1 MNGLTAVF
9 GRLFLNVVNA
19 SIAASWLILVIL
31 VVRFCLKHWM
41 KRVPKWTLLLLWAI
55 VGIRLLLPI
64 SFRTE
69 ISLLPSAETFPVE
82 TIYNENPEISNNPVY
97 LRLDSGVAVIDRTVP
112 TQKVA
117 SGYVFRDRIT
127 FAGLVWI
134 IGMMLTLLY
143 MHLASL
149 KLKRNLRDT
158 IPVGE
163 GILESDEVS
172 TPFILGVIRPCIYLP
187 SDLTEPDRSY
197 VLAHETAHLH
207 RRDHVWKLIG
217 YLIRMIHWFNPLVW
231 LSYTLFQRDL
241 ELACDEAAIKSMG
254 FADKKAYSKALLDCG
269 IYRQKLFAHPLAF
282 GEIGVRERVDNVLH
296 YRKPAA
302 WEVPVVAVCCLLL
315 SACFLTSPLRREIA
329 KTSEQYTAMLYEQKE
344 DVLKALELTQDEVM
358 ESPLRTIKL
367 PYQEYMS
374 GKPYVVNL
382 VFNDEDTLN
391 GFCYSTT
398 ETDADKAF
406 TEYDALVR
414 RMIERFGDP
423 VADTAFGNS
432 YLINLNHQNRIK
444 SSALRMFSE
453 EWHLEQTNLKEQNY
467 ADRDG
472 LILRTSIRYSKQYDN
487 YTIQM
492 YITVNNRRQNG

>member
-1 MNGLTAVF
+1 M
-9 GRLFLNVVNA
+9 
-19 SIAASWLILVIL
+19 
-31 VVRFCLKHWM
+31 
-41 KRVPKWTLLLLWAI
+41 
-55 VGIRLLLPI
+55 
-64 SFRTE
+64 
-69 ISLLPSAETFPVE
+69 
-82 TIYNENPEISNNPVY
+82 
-97 LRLDSGVAVIDRTVP
+97 
-112 TQKVA
+112 
-117 SGYVFRDRIT
+117 
-127 FAGLVWI
+127 
-134 IGMMLTLLY
+134 
-143 MHLASL
+143 
-149 KLKRNLRDT
+149 
-158 IPVGE
+158 
-163 GILESDEVS
+163 
-172 TPFILGVIRPCIYLP
+172 
-187 SDLTEPDRSY
+187 
-197 VLAHETAHLH
+197 
-207 RRDHVWKLIG
+207 
-217 YLIRMIHWFNPLVW
+217 
-231 LSYTLFQRDL
+231 
-241 ELACDEAAIKSMG
+241 
-254 FADKKAYSKALLDCG
+254 
-269 IYRQKLFAHPLAF
+269 
-282 GEIGVRERVDNVLH
+282 
-296 YRKPAA
+296 
-302 WEVPVVAVCCLLL
+302 VAVCCLLL